1 MILKLAWRN
10 IWRNKTRSLVI
21 ITAVALGIIASL
33 FLDAFAQ
40 GMVRSFIENGIE
52 KVTSHIQIHKKGYLE
67 DENVKNYIPEID
79 SMVTA
84 ISQIGQVR
92 KVVSR
97 SIVNAMVSTSRNSQN
112 VKVIGVDAQG
122 ESEICSLD
130 KMMVEG
136 DYLPLNGKNKAILS
150 TRLADKLSLKLNS
163 KAVITFMDPNNEI
176 TAGLFRIT
184 GLFDSGNNNYDDQ
197 NIFVKKD
204 DLFRTMFPNAE
215 TNKTLPEHE
224 IAMLLNEKGQIP
236 EVLDTLHSLFPQHDI
251 QPYSELSPELGLYES
266 QMDFI
271 TWFYFII
278 IMFALIFGIINTM
291 LMAVLDRY
299 KEFGVLMAV
308 GLGKRKLFTL
318 ILLETILLSVVAAP
332 IGMFLGYVIIVY
344 FSNQGIDL
352 SIWSEFLEEYG
363 MMSMVYTQVNA
374 LSFYRLTFILI
385 LTAVLAAL
393 YPAWK
398 AVRLNP
404 LEAIRK
410 I

>member
-1 MILKLAWRN
+1 
-10 IWRNKTRSLVI
+10 
-21 ITAVALGIIASL
+21 
-33 FLDAFAQ
+33 
-40 GMVRSFIENGIE
+40 
-52 KVTSHIQIHKKGYLE
+52 
-67 DENVKNYIPEID
+67 
-79 SMVTA
+79 MVTT
-84 ISQIGQVR
+84 IGQLGQVK

-112 VKVIGVDAQG
+112 VKVIGIDAED

-136 DYLPLNGKNKAILS
+136 QYLNLDSKNKAILS
-150 TRLADKLSLKLNS
+150 NRLADKLSLKLNS

-197 NIFVKKD
+197 NIFLKKD
-204 DLFRTMFPNAE
+204 DLFRTMFPNTDTDE
-215 TNKTLPEHE
+215 TIPEHE
-224 IAMLLNEKGQIP
+224 IAILLKEKGQIP
-236 EVLDTLHSLFPQHDI
+236 AVLDTLHTLFPQNDI
-251 QPYSELSPELGLYES
+251 QSYSELSPELGLYES

-332 IGMFLGYVIIVY
+332 IGMLLGYAIIVY

-363 MMSMVYTQVNA
+363 MMSIVYTQVNV

-385 LTAVLAAL
+385 LTAILAAL

>member
-1 MILKLAWRN
+1 
-10 IWRNKTRSLVI
+10 
-21 ITAVALGIIASL
+21 
-33 FLDAFAQ
+33 
-40 GMVRSFIENGIE
+40 
-52 KVTSHIQIHKKGYLE
+52 
-67 DENVKNYIPEID
+67 
-79 SMVTA
+79 
-84 ISQIGQVR
+84 
-92 KVVSR
+92 
-97 SIVNAMVSTSRNSQN
+97 
-112 VKVIGVDAQG
+112 
-122 ESEICSLD
+122 
-130 KMMVEG
+130 
-136 DYLPLNGKNKAILS
+136 
-150 TRLADKLSLKLNS
+150 
-163 KAVITFMDPNNEI
+163 
-176 TAGLFRIT
+176 
-184 GLFDSGNNNYDDQ
+184 
-197 NIFVKKD
+197 
-204 DLFRTMFPNAE
+204 
-215 TNKTLPEHE
+215 
-224 IAMLLNEKGQIP
+224 
-236 EVLDTLHSLFPQHDI
+236 
-251 QPYSELSPELGLYES
+251 
-266 QMDFI
+266 MDFI